1 MNRDQLKESFDYD
14 DFSFVKKIGE
24 GTYGVVKKV
33 EHIPSGKFY
42 AIKEVKMD
50 REKDGIPSTTLR
62 EIAILKNLD
71 HPNVVKLHGVVNKG
85 HKKIALVFEFMDED
99 LKGCS
104 QDELKSI
111 IYQLLLGINYC
122 HSKGVLH
129 RDLKPN
135 NILINKTGEVKV
147 SDFGL
152 ARKYYLPLDK
162 YTREVITLWYRPPEI
177 LLGQDNYFTTA
188 DIWSIGC
195 MMYELVHGEPL
206 FSGDSELGQ
215 LIKIFQLIGTPSEE
229 NWPGI
234 SRLKFYSDKLPK
246 FKAKN
251 LKELC
256 PKFSSQ
262 ACDLFSHLI
271 DPCPENRIDA
281 IEALKHAWFDDLDKS
296 KYADPDSY

>member
-1 MNRDQLKESFDYD
+1 MNGVQSKEAFEFD

-33 EHIPSGKFY
+33 EHISTKKFY
-42 AIKEVKMD
+42 AMKEIKMTNEVN
-50 REKDGIPSTTLR
+50 GIPSTSLR
-62 EIAILKNLD
+62 EFSILKNLD
-71 HPNVVKLHGVVNKG
+71 HPNVVKLKG
-85 HKKIALVFEFMDED
+85 MTCKGYKKIALVFEFMDGD
-99 LKGCS
+99 LKECAKE
-104 QDELKSI
+104 ELKPI
-111 IYQLLLGINYC
+111 MYQLLLGIHYC

-135 NILINKTGEVKV
+135 NILMNSNGEVKV

-152 ARKYYLPLDK
+152 ARKYILPLDNF
-162 YTREVITLWYRPPEI
+162 TREVITLWYRPPEI

-215 LIKIFQLIGTPSEE
+215 LIKIFQVVGTPSEE
-229 NWPGI
+229 NWPGVT
-234 SRLKFYSDKLPK
+234 RLKFFSNKFPK
-246 FKAKN
+246 FKAKK
-251 LKELC
+251 LKDLC
-256 PKFSSQ
+256 PEFCDQ

-271 DPCPENRIDA
+271 DPCPENRYEA
-281 IEALKHAWFDDLDKS
+281 IEALKHPWFDDLDKS
-296 KYADPDSY
+296 SYADPQVD